1 MKIKA
6 ILHDW
11 DDTITNAFEA
21 YSQFYFDLG
30 EFYNL
35 DAPSLEKIKKH
46 WGGTIPEIVNG
57 VWPLLTPEEAEIK
70 TSSFVTQLQ
79 KWRKNYIATIF
90 PDVKETIFKLEAR
103 NIKLGVISSGDS
115 VQMKR
120 IYKEQIRHD
129 LTPHC
134 FIYDTKELG
143 YKKPDARV
151 FDRAFEELKEFNIS
165 EKDTIYVGDSFQ
177 DYYSAK
183 NRGLTFYAVTT
194 GVKTKEDFIK
204 EGLHPDCILQNFS
217 EVLNIV

>member
-1 MKIKA
+1 MNIKA
-6 ILHDW
+6 IIHDW

-30 EFYNL
+30 SFHNL
-35 DAPSLEKIKKH
+35 SVPSPERIRQY
-46 WGGTIPEIVNG
+46 WGGTVPEIVNG

-70 TSSFVTQLQ
+70 TSSFVSQLQ
-79 KWRKNYIATIF
+79 KWRKNYVATIF
-90 PDVKETIFKLEAR
+90 PYIKETIFTLAER
-103 NIKLGVISSGDS
+103 NIRLGVISSGDS

-120 IYKEQIRHD
+120 IYKEQIKAD

-151 FDRAFEELKEFNIS
+151 FDRAFEDLKGFNIS

-204 EGLHPDCILQNFS
+204 EGLHPDYILQNFS